1 MDITDSLF
9 EFLRQEN
16 TTTKKESSA
25 PSFGKDINEVTGIL
39 MKAFKEAD
47 DKPEEPAPKMDDFDW
62 DSINFDNDDEE
73 QNDENPTEEQQN
85 DDEAVEQTE
94 ETEEVENTEQDVADD
109 EVQESENEQDEEQYE
124 EQDDEQNDEQDEEQ
138 DDEQD
143 EDDENASNEDKQDG
157 ELIGEFS
164 EIKDE
169 IEAHRENLS
178 EIYERLFKNV
188 ISPLFRKLQDFNLNV
203 AFDTTELLSH
213 GIVKIKL
220 SHMNIK
226 SSAKMEI
233 NIFANT
239 VNGEFLGLENKN
251 GEVISTDLNDVS
263 LDDLINI
270 LIKVLA

>member
-9 EFLRQEN
+9 DFLRQEN
-16 TTTKKESSA
+16 TTTKKESST
-25 PSFGKDINEVTGIL
+25 PSLGKDINEVTGIL

-47 DKPEEPAPKMDDFDW
+47 DKPEEPTPKMDDFDW
-62 DSINFDNDDEE
+62 DGMNFDADDEE
-73 QNDENPTEEQQN
+73 QNDENQAEEQQN
-85 DDEAVEQTE
+85 DDDNETVEQTE
-94 ETEEVENTEQDVADD
+94 DTEEVENTEQEEADD
-109 EVQESENEQDEEQYE
+109 EVQGSENTEDVEQDVEQE
-124 EQDDEQNDEQDEEQ
+124 NEQ

-143 EDDENASNEDKQDG
+143 EEDENDSNEDEQDG

-251 GEVISTDLNDVS
+251 GEVLSTDLNDVS

>member
-9 EFLRQEN
+9 DFLRQEN
-16 TTTKKESSA
+16 TTTKKESST
-25 PSFGKDINEVTGIL
+25 PSLGKDINEVTGIL

-47 DKPEEPAPKMDDFDW
+47 D
-62 DSINFDNDDEE
+62 
-73 QNDENPTEEQQN
+73 
-85 DDEAVEQTE
+85 
-94 ETEEVENTEQDVADD
+94 EVQGSENTVDV
-109 EVQESENEQDEEQYE
+109 
-124 EQDDEQNDEQDEEQ
+124 EQ

-143 EDDENASNEDKQDG
+143 EEDENDSNEDEQDG

-251 GEVISTDLNDVS
+251 GEVLSTDLNDVS

>member
-9 EFLRQEN
+9 DFLRQEN
-16 TTTKKESSA
+16 TTTKKESST

-62 DSINFDNDDEE
+62 DSINFDDDDEK
-73 QNDENPTEEQQN
+73 QNDENQTEEQQN
-85 DDEAVEQTE
+85 DDNNEATEQTE
-94 ETEEVENTEQDVADD
+94 DNEEVENTEPDEADD
-109 EVQESENEQDEEQYE
+109 EVQENENEED
-124 EQDDEQNDEQDEEQ
+124 DEQDEDDGNDE
-138 DDEQD
+138 DEQD
-143 EDDENASNEDKQDG
+143 EDDENDSDEDEQDG

-220 SHMNIK
+220 SHMNLN

-239 VNGEFLGLENKN
+239 VNGEFLGLENKH
-251 GEVISTDLNDVS
+251 GEVLSTDLNDVS

>member
-25 PSFGKDINEVTGIL
+25 PSLGKDINEVTGIL

-47 DKPEEPAPKMDDFDW
+47 DKPEEAAPKMDDFDW
-62 DSINFDNDDEE
+62 DSMNFDDDEEE
-73 QNDENPTEEQQN
+73 QNDESQTEEQQN
-85 DDEAVEQTE
+85 EDDNEATEQTE
-94 ETEEVENTEQDVADD
+94 NTEEVESTEPEEADD
-109 EVQESENEQDEEQYE
+109 EVQENENEEDNEQNEDDGNDEDKQKDD
-124 EQDDEQNDEQDEEQ
+124 DDETNS
-138 DDEQD
+138 D
-143 EDDENASNEDKQDG
+143 EDEQDG

-220 SHMNIK
+220 SHMNLN

-251 GEVISTDLNDVS
+251 GEVLSTDLNDVS

>member
-9 EFLRQEN
+9 DFLRQEN
-16 TTTKKESSA
+16 TTTKKESST
-25 PSFGKDINEVTGIL
+25 PSLGKDINEVTGIL

-47 DKPEEPAPKMDDFDW
+47 DKPEEPTPKMDDFDW
-62 DSINFDNDDEE
+62 DSMNFDADDEE
-73 QNDENPTEEQQN
+73 QNDENQAEEQQN
-85 DDEAVEQTE
+85 DDDNETVEQTE
-94 ETEEVENTEQDVADD
+94 NTEEVENTEQEEADD
-109 EVQESENEQDEEQYE
+109 EVQGSENTE
-124 EQDDEQNDEQDEEQ
+124 NVEQ

-143 EDDENASNEDKQDG
+143 EEDENDSNEDEQDG

-251 GEVISTDLNDVS
+251 GEVLSTDLNDVS